1 MGLSKSL
8 YVTGSQCMKAL
19 WLKINKPEEEEIS
32 DALESRFD
40 VGHEIGALARQ
51 LFTPFTLI
59 EATKPDGRPDID
71 EMIRKTALVSIQS
84 AKLLLHSRETTV
96 QSTFCVDTKT
106 LGTSSKS
113 SRLQ

>member
-71 EMIRKTALVSIQS
+71 
-84 AKLLLHSRETTV
+84 
-96 QSTFCVDTKT
+96 
-106 LGTSSKS
+106 
-113 SRLQ
+113 